1 MDFSFREI
9 THYVFRVNVLLI
21 RGIFINFFRGD
32 KISYAVNA
40 QSAIREIKSSQPFY
54 LTRR

>member
-9 THYVFRVNVLLI
+9 THYVFRVNVLPI

-32 KISYAVNA
+32 KISYVVNA